1 MTDAVQIAN
10 EIADRFDASP
20 KIRVTQQQAED
31 AINEASTGLQES
43 ELSFSQIC
51 KENERIN
58 AILDNIRQQSS
69 GLQDTFDQIDDLE
82 KFINHVANTFNQVS
96 DSVSSMERSVMTSS
110 GLSMGPIPMSF
121 KFLSG
126 PPTNVDA
133 QTYFPPPG
141 EVDIADTSK
150 FFSSEKNNV

>member
-1 MTDAVQIAN
+1 MPDAVQIAT
-10 EIADRFDASP
+10 EMADRFDASE

-31 AINEASTGLQES
+31 AIKEASTSLQES
-43 ELSFSQIC
+43 EQSFFKIC
-51 KENERIN
+51 EENERIN
-58 AILDNIRQQSS
+58 AILDNIKHQSS
-69 GLQDTFDQIDDLE
+69 GLQDTFNQIDDLE
-82 KFINHVANTFNQVS
+82 KLVNHVAKTFNQVS
-96 DSVSSMERSVMTSS
+96 DCVSSMERSVMTSS

-141 EVDIADTSK
+141 EVDIADISN
-150 FFSSEKNNV
+150 FFSPEKNSA

>member
-1 MTDAVQIAN
+1 MTDAKQIAS
-10 EIADRFDASP
+10 EIADRFDATP
-20 KIRVTQQQAED
+20 KIRVTQQQAEN
-31 AINEASTGLQES
+31 AINEASTSLQDS
-43 ELSFSQIC
+43 EQSFSKIC
-51 KENERIN
+51 EENGRIN

-69 GLQDTFDQIDDLE
+69 GLQDTFNQIDNLE
-82 KFINHVANTFNQVS
+82 KVVDHVAKTFSQVS
-96 DSVSSMERSVMTSS
+96 DCVSSMERSVMTSS

-133 QTYFPPPG
+133 QTYFPPPK

-150 FFSSEKNNV
+150 FFSSQENNA